1 MATPAELAR
10 LIDLHLSDLRDPEP
24 NWTIG
29 PSTVAG
35 RGVFAT
41 RDIQQGEIIFRER
54 ALVVGPTARK
64 GSILNTCVCCHKL
77 LAVKDF
83 LCKNKCTLPVCDKC
97 ADSPEHHNECQLFRR
112 WQPMDMKHIQQNA
125 NGYNN
130 ATNNN
135 NSNNNNSNGKNNG
148 HGHSNVHGQGH
159 IKGIIKGKKSQQN
172 GSTTNGHTLKDGQVT
187 PEAVTD
193 KENKTDAVPLIE
205 EETSD
210 DDNYPPVNLM
220 SLRLLTAIRVFFLD
234 DEQRAL
240 INAMQANND
249 RGYRQEIIK
258 AAQCFRRFPT
268 TDKLFMDRLFRIVGV
283 CNTNAFETPCKVD
296 GHDTLLRG
304 LFPLTA
310 VMNHECTPNASHY
323 FGKTCMVVVRAA
335 RFIPKGGEITT
346 TYTKILWSNLTRCI
360 FLRMTKNFTCDCV
373 RCNDNTVSI
382 GYRVHTK
389 NF

>member
-29 PSTVAG
+29 PSPVAG

-112 WQPMDMKHIQQNA
+112 WQPMDIKYIQQNA
-125 NGYNN
+125 N
-130 ATNNN
+130 A
-135 NSNNNNSNGKNNG
+135 
-148 HGHSNVHGQGH
+148 
-159 IKGIIKGKKSQQN
+159 
-172 GSTTNGHTLKDGQVT
+172 
-187 PEAVTD
+187 
-193 KENKTDAVPLIE
+193 
-205 EETSD
+205 
-210 DDNYPPVNLM
+210 
-220 SLRLLTAIRVFFLD
+220 

-296 GHDTLLRG
+296 GHETLLRG

-323 FGKTCMVVVRAA
+323 FGKSCLVVVRAA

-373 RCNDNTVSI
+373 RCNDNT
-382 GYRVHTK
+382 
-389 NF
+389 

>member
-29 PSTVAG
+29 PSAVAG

-41 RDIQQGEIIFRER
+41 RDIQQGETIFRER

-77 LAVKDF
+77 LGVKDF

-97 ADSPEHHNECQLFRR
+97 ADSPEHHNECELFQR
-112 WQPMDMKHIQQNA
+112 WQPMDMKQINA
-125 NGYNN
+125 NRYNLTTTSPTVTTN
-130 ATNNN
+130 GSGSGHANGHGCIKAKGKKAKTNNNN
-135 NSNNNNSNGKNNG
+135 NSN
-148 HGHSNVHGQGH
+148 
-159 IKGIIKGKKSQQN
+159 I
-172 GSTTNGHTLKDGQVT
+172 NGHTNTVVANGNSQNNV
-187 PEAVTD
+187 VRD
-193 KENKTDAVPLIE
+193 KSFQQLAEEDNEDA
-205 EETSD
+205 
-210 DDNYPPVNLM
+210 YPPVNLM
-220 SLRLLTAIRVFFLD
+220 SLRLLTAIRVFFLND
-234 DEQRAL
+234 NQRAL

-258 AAQCFRRFPT
+258 AAQCFRKFPT
-268 TDKLFMDRLFRIVGV
+268 TDKHFMDRLFRIVGV
-283 CNTNAFETPCKVD
+283 CNTNAFETPCKVGD
-296 GHDTLLRG
+296 HETLLRG

-323 FGKTCMVVVRAA
+323 FGKTCLVLVRAA

-382 GYRVHTK
+382 KCRVLNAT
-389 NF
+389 